1 MANAAPFTVH
11 TFTATT
17 NDVITEDSAALQF
30 IERHSDKL
38 RFCHSRGR
46 WLHWNGHYWEVNTTC
61 LAYHWAREL
70 ARQLAENAD
79 KKSRVK
85 ISSTGFASGV
95 EKFARCDPQVAHTM
109 NDFDRDPWLLGTPG
123 GTVDLKTGE
132 LRPGLRDDLISKAT
146 AVTPDQR
153 AGPYVGCPLWLKFLK
168 EATDNDGGLI
178 RFLQQFCGYS
188 LTGLT
193 SEHALL
199 FVYGPGG
206 NGKSVFLNIVTKI
219 LNDYAVTSAMETF
232 VVSNN
237 DKHPTDLAMLAGARL
252 VTASE
257 TEEGR
262 AWAETRIKQLTGSDP
277 ISARFMR
284 QDFFTFIPRFKLV
297 VIGNHKPVLHN
308 VDDAAKRR
316 FNIVPFIRKPA
327 KPDRELERKLIA
339 EGPGIL
345 QWMIDGC
352 LDWQKASLVRPQVV
366 IDATAEY
373 FSDQDCL
380 SHWLEEACVCDPG
393 NRYRSEASSVL
404 FKSWADFAKAA
415 GVKPGT
421 KATFKDNLTA
431 AGFPS
436 YKGKTGREFFGIN
449 LKLKS
454 DLDFNEARPQWAER

>member
-1 MANAAPFTVH
+1 MATDTAAAFTVH
-11 TFTATT
+11 TFAPT
-17 NDVITEDSAALQF
+17 NDIDTEDNAAQRFVELYG
-30 IERHSDKL
+30 DKV
-38 RFCHSRGR
+38 RFCHSRGK
-46 WLHWNGHYWEVNTTC
+46 WLHWNGHFWAINDTG
-61 LAYHWAREL
+61 LGFHWAREL
-70 ARQLAENAD
+70 ARQLAENAHSRSR
-79 KKSRVK
+79 KKMGG
-85 ISSTGFASGV
+85 TGFATGV
-95 EKFARCDPQVAHTM
+95 ERFARCDPKVARVM
-109 NDFDRDPWLLGTPG
+109 NDFDSDPWLLGTPG
-123 GTVDLKTGE
+123 GTVDLRTGE
-132 LRPGLRDDLISKAT
+132 LRPGLQDDLISKAT
-146 AVTPDQR
+146 AVAPD
-153 AGPYVGCPLWLKFLK
+153 VGCPLWLKFLK
-168 EATDNDGGLI
+168 EATGNDGELM

-188 LTGLT
+188 LTGIT
-193 SEHALL
+193 REHALV

-206 NGKSVFLNIVTKI
+206 NGKSVFLNVITTVMR
-219 LNDYAVTSAMETF
+219 DYAITSAMETF

-352 LDWQKASLVRPQVV
+352 LDWQKASLIRPQVV

-404 FKSWADFAKAA
+404 FKSWGDFAKAA

-436 YKGKTGREFFGIN
+436 YKGKTGREFFGIS

-454 DLDFNEARPQWAER
+454 GLDFNEARPQWAER